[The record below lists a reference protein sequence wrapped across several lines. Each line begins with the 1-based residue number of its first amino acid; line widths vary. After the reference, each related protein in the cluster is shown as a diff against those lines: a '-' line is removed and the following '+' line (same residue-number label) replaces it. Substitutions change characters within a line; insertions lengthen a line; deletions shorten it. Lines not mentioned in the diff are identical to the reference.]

1 MKSKNWRDLVEFVG
15 RKSTLTILVLLAF
28 QVSAAENQCQAPPL
42 SILLTNDDGVE
53 SPLLAALVEELQT
66 PGDVVVSAPRSNQSG
81 SSQAS
86 TGGSLRVERILRDGQ
101 LFGYGVFG
109 TPTDALRYGLLVL
122 GKDKPFDL
130 VVSGINNSANVGKV
144 SHMSGTVGAAMQA
157 VYLGVPAIAVSQDT
171 SGVDTSVTAGLA
183 AQVARRYKAQGAP
196 KGVVVSINVPRG
208 ELKGVAI
215 RPMGD
220 SYLSVGQYELTSET
234 AQILEYERTRSIDQS
249 QDNTSDTWAYQN
261 GYATVTPLRL
271 DWTDLELLEQ
281 LPNWQLT
288 LP

>member
-1 MKSKNWRDLVEFVG
+1 MTIIIKTSHNIRHFLLSVLFLSAISIT
-15 RKSTLTILVLLAF
+15 STSWAQGYRILV
-28 QVSAAENQCQAPPL
+28 
-42 SILLTNDDGVE
+42 TNDDGVE
-53 SPLLAALVEELQT
+53 SPLLAALVTELQT
-66 PGDVVVSAPRSNQSG
+66 LGEVVVSAPRTNQSG

-122 GKDKPFDL
+122 GKDNPFDL
-130 VVSGINNSANVGKV
+130 VVSGINNGANVGKV

-171 SGVDTSVTAGLA
+171 SGVDTSVTASLA
-183 AQVARRYKAQGAP
+183 AQVVRRYQTVGAP
-196 KGVVVSINVPRG
+196 SGVVVSINVPRG

-215 RPMGD
+215 RSMGD
-220 SYLSVGQYELTSET
+220 AYLGVGQYELTSET
-234 AQILEYERTRSIDQS
+234 GQFLEYERTRTVDQS
-249 QDNTSDTWAYQN
+249 QNDSSDTWAYQN
-261 GYATVTPLRL
+261 GYATVTPLQL
-271 DWTDLELLEQ
+271 DWTAYELLEQ
-281 LPNWQLT
+281 LPSWQLV

>member
-1 MKSKNWRDLVEFVG
+1 MTITIKPVHIARHLILSLLFVSAISVSSPSWAQG
-15 RKSTLTILVLLAF
+15 YRILV
-28 QVSAAENQCQAPPL
+28 
-42 SILLTNDDGVE
+42 TNDDGVE

-66 PGDVVVSAPRSNQSG
+66 LGEVVVSAPRSNQSG

-101 LFGYGVFG
+101 LFGYGVLG

-130 VVSGINNSANVGKV
+130 VVSGINNGANVGKV

-171 SGVDTSVTAGLA
+171 SGVDTSVTISLA
-183 AQVARRYKAQGAP
+183 AQVVRRYQADGAP
-196 KGVVVSINVPRG
+196 SGVVVSINVPRG

-220 SYLSVGQYELTSET
+220 AYLGAGQYELTNET
-234 AQILEYERTRSIDQS
+234 AQILEYERTRTVDQS
-249 QDNTSDTWAYQN
+249 QNNTSDTWAYQN
-261 GYATVTPLRL
+261 GYATVTPLQL
-271 DWTDLELLEQ
+271 DWTAFELLEQ
-281 LPNWQLT
+281 LPSWQLT